1 MNVVFWKNREKG
13 EIDPLLFSKT
23 ADELAQKLA
32 KESEESRQKLNKR
45 TQLRKFYDEVIR
57 LENASMER
65 RPEFGTVL
73 LENVA
78 RERNSEW
85 TTVLPMVHMLTAKAA
100 YARGRGLISD
110 SFLTFIKESV
120 SQTQTINDLRVFSS
134 FFEAVIG
141 FYTQYE
147 PKK

>member
-32 KESEESRQKLNKR
+32 KENEESRQKLNKR

-57 LENASMER
+57 
-65 RPEFGTVL
+65 

>member
-1 MNVVFWKNREKG
+1 MNVVFWKDREKG
-13 EIDPLLFSKT
+13 EIDPLLFSET

-57 LENASMER
+57 
-65 RPEFGTVL
+65 

>member
-1 MNVVFWKNREKG
+1 MNVVFWKDREKG
-13 EIDPLLFSKT
+13 EIDPLLFSET

-100 YARGRGLISD
+100 YARGRELISD

-120 SQTQTINDLRVFSS
+120 SQTKTIDDLKVFSS
-134 FFEAVIG
+134 FFEAVMG
-141 FYTQYE
+141 FYRQYG
-147 PKK
+147 PRN